1 MALRPG
7 CGRWLP
13 ALPRATPQRQDNLGV
28 TWPQDRFA
36 AGCLPDA
43 PDAPAK
49 PVHFWGA
56 SLRGGFRKQP
66 AEPAGLAEPTHER
79 TADRSH
85 SWLVRTE
92 CPHRTLLCQ
101 LRVPRPVDLTFAC
114 CQRSSV

>member
-36 AGCLPDA
+36 AWCLPDA

-56 SLRGGFRKQP
+56 SWRGDFRKQP
-66 AEPAGLAEPTHER
+66 AEPAGLAETPGS
-79 TADRSH
+79 AVKGPVIFCLGSVV
-85 SWLVRTE
+85 VRDE
-92 CPHRTLLCQ
+92 V
-101 LRVPRPVDLTFAC
+101 VP
-114 CQRSSV
+114 S